1 VWLAR
6 VGDGVHRITL
16 PLPWALDHVHCY
28 ALEDPEGWTLIDC
41 GLATPETEAGWRE
54 ALEQLGRPHV
64 RRVVITHFHSDH
76 IGASASLVALTGA
89 EEVVQGMEDRAS
101 AEHSFGRRGEEL
113 ESSEYLRGAGMPEHL
128 IEAWLGSSFVT
139 GTELAAPTR
148 LVEEGDHVEIA
159 GVPFRVLV
167 LRGHADG
174 HIVLHDERDGRL
186 LGGDVLLQ
194 RITPNVGSWEH
205 SRPDPLGDYLETL
218 GRLEQLAPRVIYPG
232 HRDLLENAA
241 ERAAET
247 RAHHEQRLDNTVAV
261 LRTGAE
267 TPYEVSLGL
276 WPRQFGMHER
286 RFALAEGLA
295 HLIRLGL
302 SGRAIEREPGRWQ
315 ATTPGDSGQDAARTS
330 R

>member
-1 VWLAR
+1 VQIAR
-6 VGDGVHRITL
+6 VGGGIHRVTL
-16 PLPWALDHVHCY
+16 ALPWALDHVHCY
-28 ALEDPEGWTLIDC
+28 ALEDPEGWTLVDC
-41 GLATPETEAGWRE
+41 GLGTAETEAGWRE
-54 ALEQLGRPHV
+54 ALEQLGRPRI

-76 IGASASLVALTGA
+76 IGASAALVALTGA
-89 EEVVQGMEDRAS
+89 EEVVQGAEDRAS
-101 AEHSFGRRGEEL
+101 AERSFGHWEREV
-113 ESSEYLRGAGMPEHL
+113 ESGEYLRRCGMPEEL

-139 GTELAAPTR
+139 ETHLVEPTR

-174 HIVLHDERDGRL
+174 HIVLHDARDGRL

-194 RITPNVGSWEH
+194 RITPNVGVWED

-218 GRLEQLAPRVIYPG
+218 RRLEELAPRIIYPG
-232 HRDLLENAA
+232 HRDLIENAA

-247 RAHHEQRLDNTVAV
+247 RAHHDVRLDNTVAV
-261 LRTGAE
+261 LRAGAE

-276 WPRQFGMHER
+276 WPKPFGLHER

-295 HLIRLGL
+295 HLIRLGVA
-302 SGRAIEREPGRWQ
+302 GRAVEHEPGHWR
-315 ATTPGDSGQDAARTS
+315 APPAGAPA
-330 R
+330 